1 MSLDQ
6 SLIKLI
12 GTLKRQHSITLTR
25 LAKLE
30 EQLGHPPE
38 PEPVWVRVFRYFRE
52 EHRNVG

>member
-6 SLIKLI
+6 SLIKLV

-30 EQLGHPPE
+30 EQLGHIPE